1 MSDQAGTGDLQFL
14 GNEMVSYRCRKCL
27 CLIGPDWG
35 GYCDRDTP
43 HPNIFVEGS
52 TAYLNWIDGQCE
64 DPMPENPYPP
74 ESYDG
79 KAWETGFDDAMHYVL
94 HGQFEEGQEE

>member
-1 MSDQAGTGDLQFL
+1 ME
-14 GNEMVSYRCRKCL
+14 NELVSYRCQTCL

-35 GYCDRDTP
+35 GYCNNHLPRL
-43 HPNIFVEGS
+43 NIFVEGS
-52 TAYLNWIDGQCE
+52 TAYLTWVDNGCA
-64 DPMPENPYPP
+64 DPMPKNPYDE

-94 HGQFEEGQEE
+94 YGQFEE